1 MCCRIVGIINHS
13 QNAQEIEQTVV
24 RMRDSMSYGGPDGAG
39 FWADAE
45 LGVAF
50 GHRRLALIDL
60 SAAGNQPMLNKSKT
74 LCICFNGEI
83 YNFKEIRKEL
93 IKKGYVFDSQSDTEV
108 ILAAFEEYN
117 TKAFEKLNG
126 MFAFALL
133 DLQAKQV
140 YLVRDSA
147 GIKPMYYAL
156 QNNTLTFA
164 SEIRAFKASHVE
176 YAEQPIWKS
185 LFLSFGHLP
194 EPYTTLKDVSI
205 LPKGH
210 YLQYDLQ
217 KKTSKVQAFFSN
229 QFVEKITD
237 YRDAV
242 QQVRESFIL
251 AVERHLIADAPV
263 GIFMSGGVDSSL
275 IALIAD
281 KILKKENNHTLSI
294 VFKESKYSEKKYQE
308 IVAAKLRNKHEYIEV
323 SSEDFYRNFEDIRKA
338 ADQPS
343 IDGIN
348 TYFISKFAKQAGL
361 KAVLSGLGA
370 DELFGGYSTFKRATY
385 LPYISFLPPVAFKM
399 LSKAL
404 QDKYKKA
411 AFLALPDKLGQY
423 LFFRGIFTPDVVAKI
438 LGTTENEINCNLE
451 KVFLGNQINTL
462 SLGNQIS
469 WQEFNLYMQNQLLKD
484 SDVMSMWHSLELR
497 TPFLDKDFVSL
508 AHHISANT
516 KFYSTSRTKELLLAA
531 FDDILPQEIWN
542 RPKQGFVFPFQEWLQ
557 KQSALLQIDEN
568 KNQTVRQLAT
578 QFKQGKLHWSRLWAI
593 QQVM

>member
-1 MCCRIVGIINHS
+1 MCCRIVGIINHN

-24 RMRDSMSYGGPDGAG
+24 RMRDTMSYGGPDGTG
-39 FWADAE
+39 FWADSK
-45 LGVAF
+45 LNVAF

-60 SAAGNQPMLNKSKT
+60 SAAGNQPMLNKHKT

-93 IKKGYVFDSQSDTEV
+93 VQKGYVFDSQSDTEV

-156 QNNTLTFA
+156 QSHTLTFA
-164 SEIRAFKASHVE
+164 SEIRAFKASPVE

-205 LPKGH
+205 LPKGN

-217 KKTSKVQAFFSN
+217 KKTSKVQPFFSN

-237 YRDAV
+237 YKDAV

-323 SSEDFYRNFEDIRKA
+323 SSEDFYRDFEDIRKA

-348 TYFISKFAKQAGL
+348 TYFISKFAKQSGL

-385 LPYISFLPPVAFKM
+385 LPYTSFLPPAVFKI
-399 LSKAL
+399 LSKL
-404 QDKYKKA
+404 MQDKYKKA
-411 AFLALPDKLGQY
+411 AFLALPNKLGTY
-423 LFFRGIFTPDVVAKI
+423 LFFRGIFTPDMVARI
-438 LGTTENEINCNLE
+438 LGTTENEINSHLE

-508 AHHISANT
+508 AHNIGANT

-568 KNQTVRQLAT
+568 KNQTVQELAA

-593 QQVM
+593 QQVL